1 MATTAKNTSRST
13 SRKASTAKQ
22 TSLNLSTSSNNSTM
36 TTTTRKAKAVAT
48 LTPVSFTDDSKLI
61 RYTIMCNTPALKKE
75 FPGHEG
81 IRVAAYIGGNAF
93 INPGLERDDSIESI
107 KMLKKDFK
115 AFLDKHDLPDITEPT
130 VFGAS
135 RQLVA
140 MKNAKT
146 KKQKEALAKHTA
158 TFNNARKSVSA

>member
-1 MATTAKNTSRST
+1 MATTAKTT
-13 SRKASTAKQ
+13 SRKATTTKAAKQ
-22 TSLNLSTSSNNSTM
+22 TSLNISTSSNNTTM
-36 TTTTRKAKAVAT
+36 KTTTTRKAKAVAT

-93 INPGLERDDSIESI
+93 INPGLERDDSVESI